1 MRIGICDDV
10 KDEQEETKN
19 CLYNNCNLKG
29 RGYFVL
35 SRGYKKGC

>member
-19 CLYNNCNLKG
+19 CLYNNCNLKEEDG
-29 RGYFVL
+29 VTLFFPEDIR
-35 SRGYKKGC
+35 